1 MKKDLENN
9 FVQRKKCY
17 TCYRP
22 GKFCVC
28 EYLKPITLNSKIVI
42 LIHPMEAKKEKL
54 GTGRI
59 TKASITNSEIIMGID
74 FTEDNRVNQ
83 LINDPQYLPMV
94 LYPGED
100 ALNITKASSE
110 DVESL
115 KGKTPLIFVID
126 GTWPCAK
133 KMMTL
138 SNNINTLPRISFE
151 TDRISQFLIKHQ
163 PHELAL
169 STVESVHVLIQDLA
183 KQGIEDLNGDEDAM
197 IETFKAM
204 IQKQIDVASDPN
216 TPSYRGK
223 KPKKDRKPMI
233 REKKNRSFI
242 LK

>member
-1 MKKDLENN
+1 MKKDLESHI
-9 FVQRKKCY
+9 VPRKKCY

-28 EYLKPITLNSKIVI
+28 EYLKPVTLNSKVVI

-59 TKASITNSEIIMGID
+59 TKASLTNSEIIMGID
-74 FTEDNRVNQ
+74 FTNDSRVNS
-83 LINDPQYLPMV
+83 LINDPQYIPMV

-100 ALNITKASSE
+100 ALNITTAQESE
-110 DVESL
+110 VSHL
-115 KGKTPLIFVID
+115 KERTPLIFVID

-138 SNNINTLPRISFE
+138 SKNINTLPRISFS

-163 PHELAL
+163 PHKLAL
-169 STVESVHVLIQDLA
+169 STIESVHVLIQDLA
-183 KQGIEDLNGDEDAM
+183 KKGIEELNGDEDAM

-204 IQKQIDVASDPN
+204 VKKQIEIATDPN

-223 KPKKDRKPMI
+223 KMSKERKPMI

>member
-28 EYLKPITLNSKIVI
+28 EHLKPITLNSKIVI

-59 TKASITNSEIIMGID
+59 TKASISNSEIIMGID
-74 FTEDNRVNQ
+74 FTDDNRVNQ

-94 LYPGED
+94 LYPGDD
-100 ALNITKASSE
+100 ALNITTATAN
-110 DVESL
+110 DVQTL
-115 KGKTPLIFVID
+115 KDKKPLIFVID

-138 SNNINTLPRISFE
+138 SKNINNLPRISFE
-151 TDRISQFLIKHQ
+151 TERISQFLIKHQ

-169 STVESVHVLIQDLA
+169 STVESVHVLIQDLG
-183 KQGIEDLNGDEDAM
+183 KKGVETLDGDEDAM
-197 IETFKAM
+197 IDTFKAM

-223 KPKKDRKPMI
+223 KPSKDRKPKI